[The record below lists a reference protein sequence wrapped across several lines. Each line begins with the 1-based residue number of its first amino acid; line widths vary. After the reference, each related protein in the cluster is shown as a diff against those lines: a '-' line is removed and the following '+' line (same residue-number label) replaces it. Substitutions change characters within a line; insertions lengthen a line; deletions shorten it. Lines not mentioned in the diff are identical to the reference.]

1 MQAPISY
8 CGFFFPMR
16 THKAKAK
23 YNHILANESI
33 SQDQDQYCLVETSG
47 DCECNES
54 FLEPQ

>member
-1 MQAPISY
+1 
-8 CGFFFPMR
+8 MR